1 MRGASVP
8 CAGCGTGLDALRA
21 GHVAHVGG
29 RFVYFCG
36 LPCRQCYARQ
46 GERSETSHRSAR
58 RPAVAIP
65 AESVEAMP
73 MPERSLL
80 AHSSPLPRFS
90 SAPIQLS
97 LPSDIGLQEKL
108 PEADPGELDALLL
121 FMAAAAGGLSIVL
134 VLLGTT
140 HTITGARALVAAVGA
155 AALVGRVAVGPRA
168 AGDGP
173 RWLVAGPGIGAGL
186 ALGGWA
192 LRESLAS
199 DAAVLAG
206 VLVLATAIQTVLQ
219 RRLAQKAAAERAWIA
234 AALELPGRR
243 VDREDLSIV
252 AAHELRPGEF
262 LRVEAGEIVPADLQI
277 LAGSAIVLPWLGATT
292 PVRRGGGDTVIAG
305 ARLLDGSIEGVAT
318 WTGYERAWA
327 RLLLD
332 PKRGVEEASS
342 LAVLA
347 RSLAFQGSLGAA
359 LLTAMATY
367 AMGGG
372 GFAVLLSALAAYG
385 ALATTAVATLPCLH
399 LLHGVLAA
407 ARHGISY
414 RDAAAWDAAGRV
426 ASAIFLARGTLL
438 LGEPDVVEI
447 EPFGR
452 YDTRQLLAW
461 VAGAE
466 AHQTHP
472 IALAVQR
479 ASRARAVTPD
489 AVRSPV
495 VVPGLGIKSITS
507 TGQTLL
513 VGSRALMLEERVS
526 IAMAEERATELE
538 GLGRTVLLVAV
549 GGRLAGL
556 VALQDGLRPGARAS
570 VQHLLDSEIEPIL
583 LSGDSR
589 ETCETIGR
597 SLDIEHIRPE
607 ILPGERAAEV
617 HRLVE
622 SGAGVAVF
630 GRPASDGPALGAAT
644 VAVALEAAGTSPCEW
659 HVNLVGDDIRDGAL
673 ALTLAHRA
681 RSDARSALG
690 LAMAPGV
697 LGTFAIIFGL
707 LPPVFAPLAGLL
719 GGFFAATHARLL
731 AARRPEQPLTPWD
744 LRPPSL

>member
-1 MRGASVP
+1 
-8 CAGCGTGLDALRA
+8 
-21 GHVAHVGG
+21 
-29 RFVYFCG
+29 VYFCG
-36 LPCRQCYARQ
+36 LPCRQRYARQ
-46 GERSETSHRSAR
+46 GERSESSSRSAR
-58 RPAVAIP
+58 RLAAVALAVA
-65 AESVEAMP
+65 AENAEATP
-73 MPERSLL
+73 LPRL
-80 AHSSPLPRFS
+80 SPLPRPS
-90 SAPIQLS
+90 PLPRLSPLPLARPPAPEA
-97 LPSDIGLQEKL
+97 DEL
-108 PEADPGELDALLL
+108 PEADPGELDSLLL
-121 FMAAAAGGLSIVL
+121 FTAAAAGGLSIVL

-140 HTITGARALVAAVGA
+140 PTITGARALVAAVGA
-155 AALVGRVAVGPRA
+155 AALVGRVVVGPRA

-173 RWLVAGPGIGAGL
+173 RWLAAGPTLGA
-186 ALGGWA
+186 ALVVGAWA
-192 LRESLAS
+192 LREPLAP

-206 VLVLATAIQTVLQ
+206 VLVLAAAIQTTLQ
-219 RRLAQKAAAERAWIA
+219 RRLAQKAEAERAWIA
-234 AALELPGRR
+234 AALALPGRR
-243 VDREDLSIV
+243 VDRDDLSIV

-262 LRVEAGEIVPADLQI
+262 LRVEAGEIAPADLQI
-277 LAGSAIVLPWLGATT
+277 LAGSATVLPWLGAST
-292 PVRRGGGDTVIAG
+292 PGKRVAGDPLVAG
-305 ARLLDGSIEGVAT
+305 ARLLDGSVEGVAT
-318 WTGYERAWA
+318 WTGHERAWA

-332 PKRGVEEASS
+332 PQRSVERASS
-342 LAVLA
+342 LARLA
-347 RSLAFQGSLGAA
+347 RTLAFQGSLGAA

-367 AMGGG
+367 ATGGG
-372 GFAVLLSALAAYG
+372 AFSVLLSALAAHG
-385 ALATTAVATLPCLH
+385 ALATAAVATLPSLH
-399 LLHGVLAA
+399 LLHGALAA
-407 ARHGISY
+407 ARRGVSY

-447 EPFGR
+447 EPSERHDAGR
-452 YDTRQLLAW
+452 LLAW

-479 ASRARAVTPD
+479 AASARGVTPD

-507 TGQTLL
+507 TGEALL

-526 IAMAEERATELE
+526 IAMAEERASELE

-589 ETCETIGR
+589 ETSETIGR

-607 ILPGERAAEV
+607 ILPAERAAEI
-617 HRLVE
+617 HRLAE
-622 SGAGVAVF
+622 SGVGVAVF
-630 GRPASDGPALGAAT
+630 GRPAVDGPALGAAS
-644 VAVALEAAGTSPCEW
+644 VAVALEAAGTSPSEW

-697 LGTFAIIFGL
+697 LGMLVVAFGL

-744 LRPPSL
+744 LRPPAL